1 MENKGIEDARD
12 YCVEYGYFV
21 SVNKDSNI
29 NGCMAIFP
37 ERLVYNN
44 PIEGKITFYE
54 ITNVGVEYYCSYGD
68 GANKTSSVECPEYS
82 KRILIFQ
89 DILKKAFELNIS
101 PKLIVCYDENG
112 NKVEDK
118 KFINCLD
125 PPEGADRELE
135 EKFAKI
141 FYKHLSNP
149 DMDYSNLARL
159 YEVEQGYNL
168 LTLPFLKKDFE

>member
-12 YCVEYGYFV
+12 YCLEYGYFV

-68 GANKTSSVECPEYS
+68 GANKTSSVECPEY
-82 KRILIFQ
+82 
-89 DILKKAFELNIS
+89 
-101 PKLIVCYDENG
+101 
-112 NKVEDK
+112 
-118 KFINCLD
+118 
-125 PPEGADRELE
+125 
-135 EKFAKI
+135 
-141 FYKHLSNP
+141 
-149 DMDYSNLARL
+149 
-159 YEVEQGYNL
+159 
-168 LTLPFLKKDFE
+168 

>member
-54 ITNVGVEYYCSYGD
+54 ITNIGVEYYCSYGD
-68 GANKTSSVECPEYS
+68 GTNKTSSVECPEYS

-89 DILKKAFELNIS
+89 K
-101 PKLIVCYDENG
+101 
-112 NKVEDK
+112 
-118 KFINCLD
+118 
-125 PPEGADRELE
+125 
-135 EKFAKI
+135 
-141 FYKHLSNP
+141 
-149 DMDYSNLARL
+149 
-159 YEVEQGYNL
+159 
-168 LTLPFLKKDFE
+168 

>member
-1 MENKGIEDARD
+1 MHL
-12 YCVEYGYFV
+12 
-21 SVNKDSNI
+21 
-29 NGCMAIFP
+29 P
-37 ERLVYNN
+37 
-44 PIEGKITFYE
+44 
-54 ITNVGVEYYCSYGD
+54 
-68 GANKTSSVECPEYS
+68 
-82 KRILIFQ
+82 
-89 DILKKAFELNIS
+89 AFELNIS

-118 KFINCLD
+118 KFINCLE
-125 PPEGADRELE
+125 PPKGADRELE